1 MPDYK
6 QPIVN
11 QWGGN
16 ILYPSD
22 FASFNNDGRKAGTGT
37 NNVPAIIGITTNW
50 TNVTALANDSYNQT
64 AYCSVTTSPWVFPWL
79 RASNYGFAIPAT
91 ATILGIEVRV
101 AIGTTHNTTEIY
113 DDELR
118 LAWNASAA
126 NLSTD
131 NKATGTPKAV
141 SEYYTVGGPADL
153 WGELSSTLTPAVI
166 NSTDFGCVI
175 KAGRST
181 GTAQRFFGVA
191 SLRITVYYSDT
202 ADGNVRVS
210 QSYAEVLSTVGNAAV
225 ATPQPGSSRMVV
237 VT

>member
-22 FASFNNDGRKAGTGT
+22 YVSLNNDGRKAGTAT
-37 NNVPAIIGITTNW
+37 NDVPATGGKTTDWLNASGA
-50 TNVTALANDSYNQT
+50 TNDTHSSN
-64 AYCSVTTSPWVFPWL
+64 AYCSVTTSPWVFPYL
-79 RASNYGFAIPAT
+79 RLSNYGFAIPAS

-101 AIGTTHNTTEIY
+101 AIGGTHNTTEIY
-113 DDELR
+113 DDEIR

-141 SEYYTVGGPADL
+141 YEYYTVGGPADL

-166 NSTDFGCVI
+166 NSSDFGVVI
-175 KAGRST
+175 KAGRAT
-181 GTAQRFFGVA
+181 GSAQRFFGVA
-191 SLRITVYYSDT
+191 SVRITVYYSDS
-202 ADGNVRVS
+202 ADGNVRLS
-210 QSYAEVLSTVGNAAV
+210 QSYVEVLSTVGNAAV
-225 ATPQPGSSRMVV
+225 ATPQPGSTRMVV